1 MIPSAT
7 IATQG
12 LMPLGTALVIG
23 VQGLL
28 AGAAPQPPPIAPT
41 AQHGLW
47 SKQWRDRE
55 RILIEVRGVRA
66 MFSVANPRV
75 AIAAKVGVLGN
86 EIATQLESPRASVS
100 AHLIARPNIQNLS
113 TSRATQRISTAF
125 EVVGCEEEDEAKIRT
140 LAHAAL
146 EEYILQNIVDSYDD

>member
-1 MIPSAT
+1 
-7 IATQG
+7 
-12 LMPLGTALVIG
+12 MPLGTALVIG

-55 RILIEVRGVRA
+55 RVLIEVRGVRA
-66 MFSVANPRV
+66 MFSIANPHI
-75 AIAAKVGVLGN
+75 AITAKVDVLGN
-86 EIATQLESPRASVS
+86 DIVTKLKAPTASISAYLTARA
-100 AHLIARPNIQNLS
+100 NIQNLS
-113 TSRATQRISTAF
+113 ISRARQRISTAF
-125 EVVGCEEEDEAKIRT
+125 VVVGCQEDDEAKIRT

-146 EEYILQNIVDSYDD
+146 EEYILQNIIDSYND

>member
-1 MIPSAT
+1 
-7 IATQG
+7 
-12 LMPLGTALVIG
+12 MPLGTALVIG

-28 AGAAPQPPPIAPT
+28 AVAAPQPPIAPT

-55 RILIEVRGVRA
+55 RVLVEVRGVRA
-66 MFSVANPRV
+66 MFSVAEPRV
-75 AIAAKVGVLGN
+75 VIATKVDVLGN
-86 EIATQLESPRASVS
+86 QIATQLESPRASVS
-100 AHLIARPNIQNLS
+100 AYLTARGNIQNLS
-113 TSRATQRISTAF
+113 TSRARQRISTAF
-125 EVVGCEEEDEAKIRT
+125 EVVGCQEEDEEKIRT